1 MRWQLHLYK
10 DVIVKNEGPPD
21 PERTIDRL
29 QTISAAVF
37 HLEQVLECFVF
48 FPYSFILDFFL
59 SLEKTH
65 LHEIKMCLFC
75 WLRNLNGN
83 IRY

>member
-37 HLEQVLECFVF
+37 HLEQVLECIF
-48 FPYSFILDFFL
+48 FPLLIHFGFFFVIRKDSFA
-59 SLEKTH
+59 
-65 LHEIKMCLFC
+65 
-75 WLRNLNGN
+75 
-83 IRY
+83 

>member
-21 PERTIDRL
+21 PERTVDRL

-37 HLEQVLECFVF
+37 NLEQVF
-48 FPYSFILDFFL
+48 YSFFFF
-59 SLEKTH
+59 TH
-65 LHEIKMCLFC
+65 PFWNFC
-75 WLRNLNGN
+75 V
-83 IRY
+83 I